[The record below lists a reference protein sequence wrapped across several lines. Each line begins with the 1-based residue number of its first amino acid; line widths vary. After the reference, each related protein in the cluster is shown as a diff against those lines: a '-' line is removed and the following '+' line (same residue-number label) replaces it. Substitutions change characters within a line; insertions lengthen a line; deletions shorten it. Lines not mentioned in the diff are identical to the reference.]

1 MKKRAQDHGES
12 LLSRGCDLP
21 RPRCMALRSR
31 PAYPITSRASR
42 PLSPAHTLLCPPVPI
57 SSPCSPVAPSLMPT
71 ICRCS
76 ERDLKEM
83 FAIVLGCSAGALDP
97 LLDRALRGR
106 LARSSPTSR
115 HGVQRAASHCHV
127 VDKVCAAACEHMSS
141 RGCGSRVQ
149 GCRGWSGGAV
159 RAVRGNGCA
168 HVMRSGAR
176 HDSP

>member
-1 MKKRAQDHGES
+1 VKKRAQGPW
-12 LLSRGCDLP
+12 RVATLP
-21 RPRCMALRSR
+21 RVRSSRPRCMTRSAR
-31 PAYPITSRASR
+31 PAYPITSRASI
-42 PLSPAHTLLCPPVPI
+42 PLRPAHKLLCPPLPI

-71 ICRCS
+71 IRRCS

-83 FAIVLGCSAGALDP
+83 FAIVLGRSTGALDR

-106 LARSSPTSR
+106 LARSSPRSR
-115 HGVQRAASHCHV
+115 HGVQRAASHCHIA
-127 VDKVCAAACEHMSS
+127 DKVCAAACAHVSS

-168 HVMRSGAR
+168 HLMRSGAR